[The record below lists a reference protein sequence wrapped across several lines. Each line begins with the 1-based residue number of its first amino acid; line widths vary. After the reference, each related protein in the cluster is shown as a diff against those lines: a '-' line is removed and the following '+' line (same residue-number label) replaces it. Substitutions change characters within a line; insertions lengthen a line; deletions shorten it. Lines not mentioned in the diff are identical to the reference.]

1 MNKITGEYPQP
12 IIEDQPVDISR
23 NPAILDLQEEAKR
36 LTAEAREAM
45 FLQALATSREQCN
58 DLILTQNVRI
68 AEQTQQVKNLEWSNK
83 KLVSEL
89 RSAVWNV
96 SQEVKEENQ
105 KFSKDLNQTL
115 EKISKTVTG
124 IEHQVSTAT
133 VKATDEAVRVMKQ
146 SINKMADNAVIAVN
160 ESAGKMINEVNK
172 AKDEI
177 EKAKKEIRWESGFRR
192 FMFWLSPVL
201 AVAQTV
207 LLIMLALYNHRTHLK
222 NKIHFF
228 KKQIILA

>member
-1 MNKITGEYPQP
+1 MLNKITGERPQP
-12 IIEDQPVDISR
+12 VIEDEPVDLSH
-23 NPAILDLQEEAKR
+23 NPAAIELCEEVERFATERRIGMLSK
-36 LTAEAREAM
+36 
-45 FLQALATSREQCN
+45 ALAVSREQCN
-58 DLILTQNVRI
+58 ILISSQNVLL

-177 EKAKKEIRWESGFRR
+177 EKAKKEIRYESGFRK

-207 LLIMLALYNHRTHLK
+207 LLIMLAL
-222 NKIHFF
+222 
-228 KKQIILA
+228 

>member
-133 VKATDEAVRVMKQ
+133 AKATDEAVRVMKQ

-172 AKDEI
+172 AKNEI
-177 EKAKKEIRWESGFRR
+177 EKAKKEIRWESGFRK

-207 LLIMLALYNHRTHLK
+207 LLIMLAL
-222 NKIHFF
+222 
-228 KKQIILA
+228 

>member
-1 MNKITGEYPQP
+1 MINKITGEHPQP
-12 IIEDQPVDISR
+12 INEDQPVDISR

-133 VKATDEAVRVMKQ
+133 AKATDEAAKSLKHCVD
-146 SINKMADNAVIAVN
+146 KMTENAVRIVN
-160 ESAGKMINEVNK
+160 ESGGKVIN
-172 AKDEI
+172 AA
-177 EKAKKEIRWESGFRR
+177 EKAKKEIEKVEDDIYFESGFRK
-192 FMFWLSPVL
+192 FMFWLSPLL
-201 AVAQTV
+201 AIAQT
-207 LLIMLALYNHRTHLK
+207 IALA
-222 NKIHFF
+222 IVIFG
-228 KKQIILA
+228 

>member
-133 VKATDEAVRVMKQ
+133 AKATDEAAKSLKHCVD
-146 SINKMADNAVIAVN
+146 KMTENAVRIVN
-160 ESAGKMINEVNK
+160 ESGGKVIN
-172 AKDEI
+172 AA
-177 EKAKKEIRWESGFRR
+177 EKAKKEIEKVEDGIRFESGFRK

-201 AVAQTV
+201 AIAQT
-207 LLIMLALYNHRTHLK
+207 IALA
-222 NKIHFF
+222 IVIFS
-228 KKQIILA
+228 

>member
-1 MNKITGEYPQP
+1 MLNKITGERPQP
-12 IIEDQPVDISR
+12 VIEDQPVDLSH
-23 NPAILDLQEEAKR
+23 NPAAIELCEEVERFATETRIGMLSK
-36 LTAEAREAM
+36 
-45 FLQALATSREQCN
+45 ALAVSREQCN
-58 DLILTQNVRI
+58 NLISSQNVLL
-68 AEQTQQVKNLEWSNK
+68 AEQTQQLKNLERNNER
-83 KLVSEL
+83 LVSEL

-115 EKISKTVTG
+115 GKISETVTG

-133 VKATDEAVRVMKQ
+133 EKATDEAVRVMKQ

-172 AKDEI
+172 AKKEI
-177 EKAKKEIRWESGFRR
+177 EKAKEEIRFESGFRK

-207 LLIMLALYNHRTHLK
+207 LLIMLAL
-222 NKIHFF
+222 
-228 KKQIILA
+228 

>member
-1 MNKITGEYPQP
+1 MINKITGEHPQP
-12 IIEDQPVDISR
+12 INEDQPVDISR
-23 NPAILDLQEEAKR
+23 NPAILDLQEETKR

-83 KLVSEL
+83 RLVSEL

-96 SQEVKEENQ
+96 PQEVKEENQ

-133 VKATDEAVRVMKQ
+133 AKATDEAVRVMKQ
-146 SINKMADNAVIAVN
+146 SITKMADNAVIAVN
-160 ESAGKMINEVNK
+160 ESAGKMISEVNK
-172 AKDEI
+172 AKKEI
-177 EKAKKEIRWESGFRR
+177 EKVKDDIHFESGFRK

-201 AVAQTV
+201 SIAQT
-207 LLIMLALYNHRTHLK
+207 IALA
-222 NKIHFF
+222 IVIFG
-228 KKQIILA
+228 

>member
-1 MNKITGEYPQP
+1 MLNKITGEYPQP

-83 KLVSEL
+83 KLVNEL
-89 RSAVWNV
+89 KADVWLL
-96 SQEVKEENQ
+96 SKEVKESNNQ
-105 KFSKDLNQTL
+105 LSKSLNQTL
-115 EKISKTVTG
+115 GKISETVT
-124 IEHQVSTAT
+124 
-133 VKATDEAVRVMKQ
+133 
-146 SINKMADNAVIAVN
+146 
-160 ESAGKMINEVNK
+160 
-172 AKDEI
+172 EI
-177 EKAKKEIRWESGFRR
+177 EKIVNTTMAKAIDSATKLLNDRVKEAIDTAALKVSEGAEELIKETRKAKEEIENVEKEIRFESGFRR
-192 FMFWLSPVL
+192 FMFWFTPVL

-207 LLIMLALYNHRTHLK
+207 LLIMLAL
-222 NKIHFF
+222 
-228 KKQIILA
+228 

>member
-12 IIEDQPVDISR
+12 VIGDEPVDLSH
-23 NPAILDLQEEAKR
+23 NPAAIELCEEVERFATETRIGMLSK
-36 LTAEAREAM
+36 
-45 FLQALATSREQCN
+45 ALAMSREQCN
-58 DLILTQNVRI
+58 NLISSQNVLL
-68 AEQTQQVKNLEWSNK
+68 AEQTQQLKNLEWSNK

-115 EKISKTVTG
+115 RKISETVTD
-124 IEHQVSTAT
+124 IERQVSTAT
-133 VKATDEAVRVMKQ
+133 AKATDEAVRVMKQ

-172 AKDEI
+172 AKNEI
-177 EKAKKEIRWESGFRR
+177 EKAKKEIRWESGFRK

-207 LLIMLALYNHRTHLK
+207 LLIMLAL
-222 NKIHFF
+222 
-228 KKQIILA
+228 

>member
-124 IEHQVSTAT
+124 IERQVSTAT
-133 VKATDEAVRVMKQ
+133 AKATDEAVRVMKQ

-172 AKDEI
+172 AKNEI
-177 EKAKKEIRWESGFRR
+177 EKAKKEIRFESGFRR

-207 LLIMLALYNHRTHLK
+207 LLIMLAL
-222 NKIHFF
+222 
-228 KKQIILA
+228 

>member
-115 EKISKTVTG
+115 EKISKTVMG

-133 VKATDEAVRVMKQ
+133 AKATDEAVRVMKQ
-146 SINKMADNAVIAVN
+146 SINKIADNAVIAVN

-177 EKAKKEIRWESGFRR
+177 EKAKKEIRWESGFRK

-207 LLIMLALYNHRTHLK
+207 LLIMLAL
-222 NKIHFF
+222 
-228 KKQIILA
+228 

>member
-1 MNKITGEYPQP
+1 MMNKITGEYPQP

-89 RSAVWNV
+89 RIAVWNV

-133 VKATDEAVRVMKQ
+133 AKATDEAAKSLKHCVD
-146 SINKMADNAVIAVN
+146 KMTENAVRIVN
-160 ESAGKMINEVNK
+160 ESGGKVIN
-172 AKDEI
+172 AA
-177 EKAKKEIRWESGFRR
+177 EKAKKEIEKVEDDIYFESGFRK

-201 AVAQTV
+201 AIAQT
-207 LLIMLALYNHRTHLK
+207 IALA
-222 NKIHFF
+222 IVIFG
-228 KKQIILA
+228 

>member
-1 MNKITGEYPQP
+1 MLNKITGERPQP
-12 IIEDQPVDISR
+12 INEDQPVDLSQ
-23 NPAILDLQEEAKR
+23 NPAAIELCEEVERFATETRIGMLSK
-36 LTAEAREAM
+36 
-45 FLQALATSREQCN
+45 ALAVSREQCN
-58 DLILTQNVRI
+58 NLISSQNVLL
-68 AEQTQQVKNLEWSNK
+68 AEQTQQLKNLEWSNK

-89 RSAVWNV
+89 RSTVWNV

-115 EKISKTVTG
+115 GKISETVTG

-133 VKATDEAVRVMKQ
+133 AKATDEAVRVMKQ

-172 AKDEI
+172 AKKEI
-177 EKAKKEIRWESGFRR
+177 EKAKDEIRFESGFRK

-207 LLIMLALYNHRTHLK
+207 LLIMMA
-222 NKIHFF
+222 I
-228 KKQIILA
+228 

>member
-1 MNKITGEYPQP
+1 MLNKITGEYPQP

-172 AKDEI
+172 AKNEI
-177 EKAKKEIRWESGFRR
+177 EKAKKEIRWESGFRK

-207 LLIMLALYNHRTHLK
+207 LLIMLAL
-222 NKIHFF
+222 
-228 KKQIILA
+228 

>member
-45 FLQALATSREQCN
+45 FLQALATSREQRN

-68 AEQTQQVKNLEWSNK
+68 AEQTQQVKNLGWSNI
-83 KLVSEL
+83 KLVNEL
-89 RSAVWNV
+89 RGDVWML
-96 SQEVKEENQ
+96 SKEVKESNNQ
-105 KFSKDLNQTL
+105 LSKSLNQTL
-115 EKISKTVTG
+115 SKISETVTD

-133 VKATDEAVRVMKQ
+133 AKATDEAVRVMKQ
-146 SINKMADNAVIAVN
+146 SITKMADNAVIAVN
-160 ESAGKMINEVNK
+160 ESAGKMMSEVNK
-172 AKDEI
+172 AKKEI
-177 EKAKKEIRWESGFRR
+177 EKAKDGIRFESGFRK

-201 AVAQTV
+201 AIAQT
-207 LLIMLALYNHRTHLK
+207 IALA
-222 NKIHFF
+222 IVIFS
-228 KKQIILA
+228 

>member
-133 VKATDEAVRVMKQ
+133 AKATDEAAKSLKHCVD
-146 SINKMADNAVIAVN
+146 KMTENAVRIVN
-160 ESAGKMINEVNK
+160 ESGGKVIN
-172 AKDEI
+172 AA
-177 EKAKKEIRWESGFRR
+177 EKAKKEIEKAKDGIRFESGFRK

-201 AVAQTV
+201 AIAQT
-207 LLIMLALYNHRTHLK
+207 IALA
-222 NKIHFF
+222 IVIFG
-228 KKQIILA
+228 

>member
-1 MNKITGEYPQP
+1 MLNKITGERPQP
-12 IIEDQPVDISR
+12 VIENEPVDLSH
-23 NPAILDLQEEAKR
+23 NPAAIELCEEVERFATETRIGMLSK
-36 LTAEAREAM
+36 
-45 FLQALATSREQCN
+45 ALAVSREQCN
-58 DLILTQNVRI
+58 NLISSQNVLL
-68 AEQTQQVKNLEWSNK
+68 AEQTQQLKNLEWSNK

-115 EKISKTVTG
+115 GKISETVTG

-133 VKATDEAVRVMKQ
+133 AKATDEAVRVMKQ

-172 AKDEI
+172 AKKEI
-177 EKAKKEIRWESGFRR
+177 EKAKDEIRYESGFRR
-192 FMFWLSPVL
+192 FMFWLSSVL

-207 LLIMLALYNHRTHLK
+207 LLIMLAL
-222 NKIHFF
+222 
-228 KKQIILA
+228 

>member
-45 FLQALATSREQCN
+45 FLQALTTSREQCN

-83 KLVSEL
+83 KLVNEL
-89 RSAVWNV
+89 RGDVWML
-96 SQEVKEENQ
+96 SKEVKESNNQ
-105 KFSKDLNQTL
+105 LSKSLNQTL
-115 EKISKTVTG
+115 SKISETVTD

-133 VKATDEAVRVMKQ
+133 AKATDEAVRVMKQ
-146 SINKMADNAVIAVN
+146 SITKMADNAVIAVN
-160 ESAGKMINEVNK
+160 ESAGKMMSEVNK
-172 AKDEI
+172 AKKEI
-177 EKAKKEIRWESGFRR
+177 EKAKDGIRFESGFRK

-201 AVAQTV
+201 AIAQT
-207 LLIMLALYNHRTHLK
+207 IALA
-222 NKIHFF
+222 IVIFG
-228 KKQIILA
+228 

>member
-1 MNKITGEYPQP
+1 MMNKITGEYPQP

-68 AEQTQQVKNLEWSNK
+68 AEQTQQVKNLESSNRRF
-83 KLVSEL
+83 VNEL
-89 RSAVWNV
+89 RGDVWNV

-124 IEHQVSTAT
+124 IENQVSTAT
-133 VKATDEAVRVMKQ
+133 AKATDEAAKSLKHCVD
-146 SINKMADNAVIAVN
+146 KMTENAVRIVN
-160 ESAGKMINEVNK
+160 ESGGKVIN
-172 AKDEI
+172 AA
-177 EKAKKEIRWESGFRR
+177 EKAKKEIEKVEDGIRFESGFRK

-201 AVAQTV
+201 AIAQT
-207 LLIMLALYNHRTHLK
+207 IALA
-222 NKIHFF
+222 IVIFG
-228 KKQIILA
+228 

>member
-1 MNKITGEYPQP
+1 MLNKITGERPQP
-12 IIEDQPVDISR
+12 VIEDEPVDLSH
-23 NPAILDLQEEAKR
+23 NPAAIELCEEVERFATETRIGMLSK
-36 LTAEAREAM
+36 
-45 FLQALATSREQCN
+45 ALAMSREQCN
-58 DLILTQNVRI
+58 NLISSQNVLL

-124 IEHQVSTAT
+124 IEHQVSTVTA
-133 VKATDEAVRVMKQ
+133 KATDEAVRVMKQ

-177 EKAKKEIRWESGFRR
+177 EKAKKEIRWESGFRK

-207 LLIMLALYNHRTHLK
+207 LLIMLAL
-222 NKIHFF
+222 
-228 KKQIILA
+228 

>member
-172 AKDEI
+172 AKNEI
-177 EKAKKEIRWESGFRR
+177 EKAKDEIRYESGFRK

-207 LLIMLALYNHRTHLK
+207 LLIMLAL
-222 NKIHFF
+222 
-228 KKQIILA
+228 

>member
-1 MNKITGEYPQP
+1 MMNKITGEYPQP

-133 VKATDEAVRVMKQ
+133 AKATDEAAKSLKHCVD
-146 SINKMADNAVIAVN
+146 KMTENAVRIVN
-160 ESAGKMINEVNK
+160 ESGGKVIN
-172 AKDEI
+172 AA
-177 EKAKKEIRWESGFRR
+177 EKAKKEIEKVEDGIRFESGFRK

-201 AVAQTV
+201 AIAQT
-207 LLIMLALYNHRTHLK
+207 IALA
-222 NKIHFF
+222 IVIFG
-228 KKQIILA
+228 

>member
-1 MNKITGEYPQP
+1 MLNKITGERPQP
-12 IIEDQPVDISR
+12 VIEDQPVDLSH
-23 NPAILDLQEEAKR
+23 NPAAIELCEEVERFATETRIGMLSK
-36 LTAEAREAM
+36 
-45 FLQALATSREQCN
+45 ALAVSREQCN
-58 DLILTQNVRI
+58 NLISSQNVLL
-68 AEQTQQVKNLEWSNK
+68 AEQTQQLKNLEWSNK

-115 EKISKTVTG
+115 GKISETVTG
-124 IEHQVSTAT
+124 IERQVSTAT
-133 VKATDEAVRVMKQ
+133 AKATDEAVRVMKQ

-160 ESAGKMINEVNK
+160 ESAGKMINEVDK

-177 EKAKKEIRWESGFRR
+177 EKAKKEIRYESGFRK

-207 LLIMLALYNHRTHLK
+207 LLIMMA
-222 NKIHFF
+222 I
-228 KKQIILA
+228 

>member
-133 VKATDEAVRVMKQ
+133 AKATDEAAKSLKHCVD
-146 SINKMADNAVIAVN
+146 KMTENAVRIVN
-160 ESAGKMINEVNK
+160 ESGGKVINAV
-172 AKDEI
+172 
-177 EKAKKEIRWESGFRR
+177 EKAKKEIEKVEDGIRFESGFRK

-201 AVAQTV
+201 AIVQT
-207 LLIMLALYNHRTHLK
+207 IALA
-222 NKIHFF
+222 IVIFG
-228 KKQIILA
+228 

>member
-105 KFSKDLNQTL
+105 KLSKDLNQTL

-133 VKATDEAVRVMKQ
+133 AKATDEAVRVMKQ

-160 ESAGKMINEVNK
+160 ESAGKMMSEVNK
-172 AKDEI
+172 AKKEI
-177 EKAKKEIRWESGFRR
+177 EKAKDGIRFESGFRK
-192 FMFWLSPVL
+192 FMFWLSPVI
-201 AVAQTV
+201 AIAQT
-207 LLIMLALYNHRTHLK
+207 IALA
-222 NKIHFF
+222 IVIFG
-228 KKQIILA
+228 

>member
-45 FLQALATSREQCN
+45 FLQALAMSREQCN
-58 DLILTQNVRI
+58 NLISSQNVLL
-68 AEQTQQVKNLEWSNK
+68 AEQTQQLKNLERNNER
-83 KLVSEL
+83 LVNAL
-89 RSAVWNV
+89 RGDVWLL
-96 SQEVKEENQ
+96 SKEVKESNNQ
-105 KFSKDLNQTL
+105 LSKSLNQTL
-115 EKISKTVTG
+115 GKISETVTD
-124 IEHQVSTAT
+124 IERQVSTAT
-133 VKATDEAVRVMKQ
+133 AKATDEAVRVMKQ

-172 AKDEI
+172 AKKEI
-177 EKAKKEIRWESGFRR
+177 EKAKKEIRFESGFRK

-207 LLIMLALYNHRTHLK
+207 LLIMLAL
-222 NKIHFF
+222 
-228 KKQIILA
+228 

>member
-1 MNKITGEYPQP
+1 MLNKITGERPQP
-12 IIEDQPVDISR
+12 VIEDEPVDLSH
-23 NPAILDLQEEAKR
+23 NPAAIELCEEVERFATETRIGMLSK
-36 LTAEAREAM
+36 
-45 FLQALATSREQCN
+45 ALAMSREQCN
-58 DLILTQNVRI
+58 NLISSQNVLL

-172 AKDEI
+172 AKKEI
-177 EKAKKEIRWESGFRR
+177 EKAKDEIRFESGFRR

-207 LLIMLALYNHRTHLK
+207 LLIMLAL
-222 NKIHFF
+222 
-228 KKQIILA
+228 

>member
-133 VKATDEAVRVMKQ
+133 AKATDEAAKSLKHCVD
-146 SINKMADNAVIAVN
+146 KMTENAVRIVN
-160 ESAGKMINEVNK
+160 ESGGKVIN
-172 AKDEI
+172 AA
-177 EKAKKEIRWESGFRR
+177 EKAKKEIEKVEDGIRFESGFRK
-192 FMFWLSPVL
+192 FMFWATPILL
-201 AVAQTV
+201 FAQSIAMA
-207 LLIMLALYNHRTHLK
+207 LLLLR
-222 NKIHFF
+222 
-228 KKQIILA
+228 

>member
-83 KLVSEL
+83 KLVNEL
-89 RSAVWNV
+89 RGDVWLL
-96 SQEVKEENQ
+96 SKEVKESNNQ
-105 KFSKDLNQTL
+105 LLKSLNQSL
-115 EKISKTVTG
+115 GKISETVTD
-124 IEHQVSTAT
+124 IERQVSTAT
-133 VKATDEAVRVMKQ
+133 AKATDEAVRVMKQ

-172 AKDEI
+172 AKNEI
-177 EKAKKEIRWESGFRR
+177 EKSERR
-192 FMFWLSPVL
+192 NPL
-201 AVAQTV
+201 
-207 LLIMLALYNHRTHLK
+207 
-222 NKIHFF
+222 
-228 KKQIILA
+228 